1 MHLRPIGNSHGVSL
15 ILNLIQTALS
25 VYVFLIFG
33 RFVLSWVP
41 LRSGTL
47 AYRVYSILYDV
58 TEPYLRIF
66 RRFLPLVRMGNAAF
80 DLSPLAGVAVLFL
93 VMRILARL

>member
-1 MHLRPIGNSHGVSL
+1 VSL
-15 ILNLIQTALS
+15 VLNLTQMALS

-41 LRSGTL
+41 LRSGTF

-66 RRFLPLVRMGNAAF
+66 RRFLPLVRMGNAAL
-80 DLSPLAGVAVLFL
+80 DLSPIAGVAVLFL
-93 VMRILARL
+93 VVRILARL